1 MRQDNIL
8 YFLCKSAGCGVESGK
23 NVFDFI
29 KKCIYNGRY
38 QWIFALFYE
47 ERLCQK
53 QNGRGQAGPFGPRG
67 ERRKTAPLF
76 SASVFSFERITG
88 RD

>member
-1 MRQDNIL
+1 MEFARTEKNFFSRYCPVKMQQDNIL
-8 YFLCKSAGCGVESGK
+8 YFLCKSAGGGVESGK

-47 ERLCQK
+47 ERLRQE
-53 QNGRGQAGPFGPRG
+53 QNGKGH
-67 ERRKTAPLF
+67 TAMPL
-76 SASVFSFERITG
+76 
-88 RD
+88 D